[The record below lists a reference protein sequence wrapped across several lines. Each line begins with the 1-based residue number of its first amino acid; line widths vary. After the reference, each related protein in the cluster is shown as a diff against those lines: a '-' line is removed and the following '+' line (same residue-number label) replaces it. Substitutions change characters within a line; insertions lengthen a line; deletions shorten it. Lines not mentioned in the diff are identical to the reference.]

1 MSQTLVEYDSELH
14 HSRANVVVS
23 SAARGSGARKCKED
37 AKLLFDY
44 EKQLKLATQLLY
56 AATRQS
62 NCVVSNRLRL
72 H

>member
-1 MSQTLVEYDSELH
+1 
-14 HSRANVVVS
+14 VVVS

-44 EKQLKLATQLLY
+44 EKQLKLAAQLLY